1 MRIIRNGSIHAWWV
15 VFDLNPKL
23 FLDTIHEKISFPW
36 KWMLIGKFWKAR
48 SNMFSISF
56 KTVANMGNLTFK
68 LLEERTWKG
77 WETVHNTQKDFIE
90 NFPLLFQNFNLIEKK
105 FHLSHSMYLKLFRLP
120 DNCWLHGFWNNL
132 LLQTCSSVVAMVGLN
147 SLLSEF
153 PSAEEF
159 SLLNLSLFN

>member
-1 MRIIRNGSIHAWWV
+1 MVSRFRLKS
-15 VFDLNPKL
+15 K
-23 FLDTIHEKISFPW
+23 TFPW
-36 KWMLIGKFWKAR
+36 YNSWKDKFSLKVNVNWKVLK
-48 SNMFSISF
+48 SKIKLFSISF
-56 KTVANMGNLTFK
+56 NTVANMGNLTFK
-68 LLEERTWKG
+68 LLEERTWKE

-105 FHLSHSMYLKLFRLP
+105 FHLSHSMYLKLFTLP